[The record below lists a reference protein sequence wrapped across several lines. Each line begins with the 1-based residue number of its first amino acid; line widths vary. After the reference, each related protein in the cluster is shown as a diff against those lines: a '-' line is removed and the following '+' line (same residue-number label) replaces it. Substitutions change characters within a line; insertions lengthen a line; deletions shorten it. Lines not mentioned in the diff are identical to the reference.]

1 MRKILILSLFVCVI
15 SGCSSM
21 KNGGN
26 SGIVTASGTIE
37 KLGMTTFQYGTHLLK
52 ADNNKTY
59 ALKSASINL
68 DTYLDKKVTI
78 KGKKVAGYPLEGG
91 PELIEVTLVKF

>member
-1 MRKILILSLFVCVI
+1 MKKILILALFVAAI

-21 KNGGN
+21 KNGENTGT
-26 SGIVTASGTIE
+26 VTASGTIQ

-52 ADNNKTY
+52 AANKTY
-59 ALKSASINL
+59 ALKSETINL

-78 KGKKVAGYPLEGG
+78 KGKKVVGYPVDGG
-91 PELIEVTLVKF
+91 PELIDITLVKF

>member
-1 MRKILILSLFVCVI
+1 MKKMIALALFVAVL

-21 KNGGN
+21 NNNTTGR
-26 SGIVTASGTIE
+26 SVTVSGTIE

-52 ADNNKTY
+52 AENKTY
-59 ALKSASINL
+59 ALKSDVIKL
-68 DTYLDKKVTI
+68 DDFVNKPVTI

-91 PELIEVTLVKF
+91 PDLIEVTLVKF

>member
-1 MRKILILSLFVCVI
+1 MKKILVLSLFVAVF
-15 SGCSSM
+15 SSCSSL
-21 KNGGN
+21 N
-26 SGIVTASGTIE
+26 STTTGRSITLTGKIE

-52 ADNNKTY
+52 TENKTY
-59 ALKSASINL
+59 ALKSDAIKL
-68 DTYLDKKVTI
+68 DQYVDKSVTI

>member
-1 MRKILILSLFVCVI
+1 MKKILVLSLFVAVF
-15 SGCSSM
+15 SSCSSL
-21 KNGGN
+21 NGTTTGR
-26 SGIVTASGTIE
+26 SITLTGKIE

-52 ADNNKTY
+52 TENKTY
-59 ALKSASINL
+59 ALKSEAIKL
-68 DTYLDKKVTI
+68 DQYVDKSVTI